1 MHSQQ
6 NGRPR
11 QQIGSCVLPCEENGF
26 AFLNDVVSTDD
37 INSSSRVFGT
47 AGCRRCFLQI
57 PGPRPR
63 RGSRRRLDHEFQQ
76 IIVGTFRTRIF
87 PSPLLDQF
95 Q

>member
-11 QQIGSCVLPCEENGF
+11 QQIGRCVLSCEENSF

-37 INSSSRVFGT
+37 INSSSGVFGT
-47 AGCRRCFLQI
+47 AVCRRCFLQT
-57 PGPRPR
+57 PR
-63 RGSRRRLDHEFQQ
+63 RRRRSRRRLDHEFQQ